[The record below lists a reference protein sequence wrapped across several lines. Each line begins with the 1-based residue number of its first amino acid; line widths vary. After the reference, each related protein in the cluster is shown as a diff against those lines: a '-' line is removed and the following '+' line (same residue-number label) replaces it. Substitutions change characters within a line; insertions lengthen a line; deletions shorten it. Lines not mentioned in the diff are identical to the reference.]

1 MLTVPDC
8 SHWVYDSFSMWLL
21 DIRDPVQYQKSMGQG
36 KEAHHTG
43 VEQQGSRFEGL
54 AANNTPCLHSLSPF
68 QISKV
73 WECMVNHLNYSNNL
87 NWRLF
92 SLFRLW
98 RRQAW
103 LAVSHGRVEAVCF
116 LHWELSI
123 KGRIPTQSTRRPTP
137 KSASWP
143 QPCSNTKRKIKYL
156 NRTLQGKNSKP
167 TQLLKFQHSY
177 LKKRL
182 HLSTLFPL
190 FSEENQRK
198 CGWLHL
204 F

>member
-1 MLTVPDC
+1 MLTEPDC
-8 SHWVYDSFSMWLL
+8 SHWVYDSFSLWLH
-21 DIRDPVQYQKSMGQG
+21 DIYDPVQYQKSMGQG
-36 KEAHHTG
+36 KEAHQTR

-54 AANNTPCLHSLSPF
+54 TANNTPCLHSLSPF
-68 QISKV
+68 QIPEV
-73 WECMVNHLNYSNNL
+73 WESMVNHLNYSNNL

-103 LAVSHGRVEAVCF
+103 LAVSRGRVEAVCF

-143 QPCSNTKRKIKYL
+143 PPSSNTKKKNKILQWNTAAKTLNPLKWTFSILISRGGCAYL
-156 NRTLQGKNSKP
+156 PFYPVFYLY
-167 TQLLKFQHSY
+167 FQ
-177 LKKRL
+177 
-182 HLSTLFPL
+182 
-190 FSEENQRK
+190 
-198 CGWLHL
+198 
-204 F
+204 